1 MRTGALG
8 MVETRGMLGA
18 IEAAD
23 TALKSASVS
32 LIGSR
37 KVGGGLVTIL
47 ITGDVAAVRTA
58 VDAACAS
65 LGRLNVEFSAHV
77 IPRLDPEV
85 WAIVEAHGN
94 RSGSGPVKPLILGAC
109 RQEAIAELPLM
120 EVESPD
126 AEPVPYSGGE
136 GMIGEKGGAEELPRA
151 DREAIVGQLRAMT
164 VADLR
169 RLAREVALD
178 SLTRRQIRETNK
190 RELVVRLS
198 AFFERAAE
206 KECGRFQEKM
216 GQVLSKKRGDKA

>member
-1 MRTGALG
+1 MTAMRTGALG
-8 MVETRGMLGA
+8 MIETRGLLGA

-65 LGRLNVEFSAHV
+65 LGRLNAEFSAHV

-94 RSGSGPVKPLILGAC
+94 RSGSRPVKSLILGAC
-109 RQEAIAELPLM
+109 RQEAIAESPLM
-120 EVESPD
+120 EVES
-126 AEPVPYSGGE
+126 A
-136 GMIGEKGGAEELPRA
+136 K
-151 DREAIVGQLRAMT
+151 DRK
-164 VADLR
+164 
-169 RLAREVALD
+169 
-178 SLTRRQIRETNK
+178 S
-190 RELVVRLS
+190 VV
-198 AFFERAAE
+198 
-206 KECGRFQEKM
+206 
-216 GQVLSKKRGDKA
+216 